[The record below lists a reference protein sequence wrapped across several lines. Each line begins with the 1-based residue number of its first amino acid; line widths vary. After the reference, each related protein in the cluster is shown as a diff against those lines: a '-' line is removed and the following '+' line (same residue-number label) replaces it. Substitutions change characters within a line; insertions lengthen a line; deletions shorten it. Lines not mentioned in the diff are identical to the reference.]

1 LQTKMVSNMFLD
13 FVKNLIRKKLCINE
27 IVIPV
32 IYHLRR
38 DGLQIIEMMT
48 NNKNTKL
55 NKAGSELLFRIS
67 STNIEDGLYIINAIL
82 SNIKPTN
89 IIRRSQSI
97 SILLEICLK
106 ICTMAEPEVVLT
118 IMNIW
123 AKLFRT
129 FGY

>member
-1 LQTKMVSNMFLD
+1 
-13 FVKNLIRKKLCINE
+13 VKNLIRKKLCINE

-106 ICTMAEPEVVLT
+106 ICTMAEPEVVFDNNEYLGEVVQ
-118 IMNIW
+118 
-123 AKLFRT
+123 KH
-129 FGY
+129 FGLWKEKSCLAFN